1 MKRLVEIDDKQL
13 TRKQQQI
20 ADVIKKRGT
29 AIAYMTEQEVAEQ
42 ARVSIAT
49 VSRFW
54 MMIGYKNF
62 KAYKNEI
69 KKKIEITPE
78 NKMKNF
84 VDQVDDGDL
93 FSQLIEQHFKNL
105 VLTNNHFDKRE
116 FNEALNTIAE
126 ASTLF
131 IHAPASS
138 EGLGDLLE
146 FRLKRFGIHTERMA
160 KSGHEIY
167 ESLLHLNAASA
178 IIIFQFVDLL
188 PETKVILDYAQEC
201 SARTILITDRLVSEM
216 GDSADY
222 TLYAHRGEMWEFHTM
237 VSPVALLEA
246 LVMGIGMTMKEESL
260 EKLRKLNEV
269 RKKYKHIV
277 PK

>member
-1 MKRLVEIDDKQL
+1 MNSLITIDDKQL
-13 TRKQQQI
+13 TRKQRQI

-29 AIAYMTEQEVAEQ
+29 AVAYMTEQEVADQ
-42 ARVSIAT
+42 ARVSIAS

-54 MMIGYKNF
+54 MMIGFKNF
-62 KAYKNEI
+62 KDYKNEI

-84 VDQVDDGDL
+84 VDQIDDGDL

-105 VLTNNHFDKRE
+105 VLTNNHFDNRQ
-116 FNEALNTIAE
+116 FNEALNTIASS
-126 ASTLF
+126 STVF

-138 EGLGDLLE
+138 EGLGDLLD

-167 ESLLHLNAASA
+167 ESLLHLDSNSV
-178 IIIFQFVDLL
+178 IIIFQFVDIL
-188 PETKVILDYAQEC
+188 PETKVTLEYAREC
-201 SARTILITDRLVSEM
+201 NAKTILITDRLVSEM
-216 GDSADY
+216 GDAADY
-222 TLYAHRGEMWEFHTM
+222 VLYAHRGEMWEFHTM

-246 LVMGIGMTMKEESL
+246 LVMGVGMAMKEESL
-260 EKLRKLNEV
+260 EKLRVLNEV
-269 RKKYKHIV
+269 RKKYRHIV